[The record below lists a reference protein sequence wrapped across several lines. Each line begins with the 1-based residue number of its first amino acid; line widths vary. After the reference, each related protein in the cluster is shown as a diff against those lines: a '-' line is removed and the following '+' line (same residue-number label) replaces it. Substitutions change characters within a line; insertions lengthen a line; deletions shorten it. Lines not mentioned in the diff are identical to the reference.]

1 MKYLLL
7 FLALGNM
14 QLLAAD
20 NWPQFRGPD
29 GDGRSDAKGLPVQ
42 FGEGDKM
49 KWKTAIHG
57 KGWSC
62 PVIWGSQVWLT
73 TATEDGTE
81 LSVLC
86 LDKETGKIIHDKVIF
101 KVATPQFCHKF
112 NSYAS
117 PTPVIEDGRI
127 YINFGSPGTACLDTK
142 TAEVI
147 WERRDFVCDHYRGAG
162 SSPIVW
168 ENLLI
173 MHYDGADNQFVVA
186 VDKTTGKTVWEVKRS
201 VDHQDILP
209 DGKIDSEGDFRKAF
223 ATPHVAEIGGKPV
236 LLSSGAKCHYA
247 YDPKTGTE
255 LWRVE
260 ERAQHSASSR
270 PVVGHGLVF
279 IQTGFSK
286 AQLLAIKPEGSG
298 LLGPD
303 NEVWREKKNIGSK
316 PSLIL
321 DGEYL
326 YGIDDGGIASC
337 LEAKT
342 GKVLWRERVNG
353 DYSASPIL
361 AEGRLYF
368 CSEQGLVTV
377 IAAAP
382 EFKVLAQTKFED
394 GFMAS
399 PAVSGEALYLRSRA
413 ALYRFDE

>member
-1 MKYLLL
+1 MKHLLL
-7 FLALGNM
+7 FLALGTM
-14 QLLAAD
+14 RLMAAE
-20 NWPQFRGPD
+20 NWQQFRGPD
-29 GDGRSDAKGLPVQ
+29 GDGRSDSKGLPVQ
-42 FGEGDKM
+42 FGEGEKM
-49 KWKTAIHG
+49 KWKTVIHG
-57 KGWSC
+57 KGWSS
-62 PVIWGSQVWLT
+62 PVIWGSQIWVT

-86 LDKETGKIIHDKVIF
+86 LDKETGKIIHDKVVF

-117 PTPVIEDGRI
+117 PTPVIEEGRV
-127 YINFGSPGTACLDTK
+127 YVNFGSPGTTCLDTK
-142 TAEVI
+142 TAEVL
-147 WERRDFVCDHYRGAG
+147 WERRDFLCDHYRGAG

-173 MHYDGADNQFVVA
+173 MNYDGADHQFVAA

-201 VDHQDILP
+201 VDHKDILP

-247 YDPKTGTE
+247 YDPRTGSE

-260 ERAQHSASSR
+260 ERDQHSASSR

-279 IQTGFSK
+279 FQTGFAK
-286 AQLLAIKPEGSG
+286 AQLLAIKPEGAG
-298 LLGPD
+298 VLGPD
-303 NEVWREKKNIGSK
+303 KEVWREKKNIGSK

-377 IAAAP
+377 VAAAP

-399 PAVSGEALYLRSRA
+399 PAVSGKALYLRSRT
-413 ALYRFDE
+413 ALYRFEE